1 VQLKLDGT
9 IRFLSGIVDETRCAD
24 WQAWAGTAGEVQPGR
39 CLMITWSLSLS
50 LSVCVFVSVFSKP
63 GAKMQ
68 WIELEG
74 TLLVTTSTNENGPTV
89 RQNKRKHFYLCF
101 RTFF

>member
-1 VQLKLDGT
+1 MRRLAGLGRYCRRGT
-9 IRFLSGIVDETRCAD
+9 
-24 WQAWAGTAGEVQPGR
+24 
-39 CLMITWSLSLS
+39 TWSLLNDYLVSLSLS
-50 LSVCVFVSVFSKP
+50 LCVCVFVSVFSKP